1 MKFILTLVLL
11 SLHFSGALF
20 GKEYILDKKNY
31 MQPAGTVI
39 EEQMLMTIRDG
50 KMSVVS
56 NARVMNGV
64 TSSVMSEAVET
75 TIINTNKYRSLMKI
89 NHKTGSTVIEGQEMP
104 NDIEEEPL
112 LNVLIIFE
120 KKEGKWTA
128 APEKG
133 KLNILQKKELA
144 ELVEKENKEATMYGY
159 KARKV
164 GDVWGVGLPALKIL
178 LGADELTK
186 GKATVT
192 FKGIEKFENMEC
204 AALVVTF
211 DVEGKEK
218 EVDVKMKGTAN
229 VTRSLEFLLDV
240 KVSGEMD
247 MDMRG
252 DVQPGVKMQVKA
264 KAVINQEASIKV
276 PVIDK

>member
-1 MKFILTLVLL
+1 
-11 SLHFSGALF
+11 
-20 GKEYILDKKNY
+20 
-31 MQPAGTVI
+31 
-39 EEQMLMTIRDG
+39 
-50 KMSVVS
+50 
-56 NARVMNGV
+56 
-64 TSSVMSEAVET
+64 
-75 TIINTNKYRSLMKI
+75 MKI

-104 NDIEEEPL
+104 NDIVEEPL
-112 LNVLIIFE
+112 LNLPIIFE